1 VGYKINHYAKP
12 TKATAVFGWEAI
24 LKDLSLGL
32 VSTGMCYFGIQTE
45 IVLLAFPMGIVAIM
59 FYAGALITLIGLFR
73 DYLFNIKK
81 KKLKDVEKDLED

>member
-1 VGYKINHYAKP
+1 MGYKVNHYARP

-45 IVLLAFPMGIVAIM
+45 IALLAFPMGFVAIM
-59 FYAGALITLIGLFR
+59 FYAGVLITLIGLFR
-73 DYLFNIKK
+73 DYRFNIKEQ
-81 KKLKDVEKDLED
+81 KLKDREKNFED